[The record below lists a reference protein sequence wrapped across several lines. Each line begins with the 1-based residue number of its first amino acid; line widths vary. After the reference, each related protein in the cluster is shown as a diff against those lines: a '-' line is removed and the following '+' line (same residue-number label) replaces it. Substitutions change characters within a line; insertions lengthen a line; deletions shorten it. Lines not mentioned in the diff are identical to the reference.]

1 MWLASGYFRC
11 VKIKRCKLK
20 KRGAALIISMIFVV
34 IFSALA
40 VSMATF
46 CGANAQIADNQRKVN
61 TALYAAQSGLEC
73 AKRIATTVVLPSTMF
88 NSVTTEQ
95 ADQNAARTNLK
106 TTAKDEEF
114 GVVICAFAAVTTSG
128 SIFLI
133 SPLAAMLR

>member
-1 MWLASGYFRC
+1 MNMWLAPGYFRC

-20 KRGAALIISMIFVV
+20 KRGAILIISMIFVV

-61 TALYAAQSGLEC
+61 TALYGLEC

-106 TTAKDEEF
+106 TTAKDREF
-114 GVVICAFAAVTTSG
+114 GVVRCAFAAVTTSG
-128 SIFLI
+128 SIFLV
-133 SPLAAMLR
+133 SPLAAMLC